1 MEPFKNLLGTA
12 LIGAAAARLQATW
25 AAFDHDAF
33 ARRASAGLDGLE
45 MKARAMQIADA
56 LEATLP
62 ADFGA
67 ACDVIEQA
75 LAPALEPG
83 EPPAPGDPGLRGWIV
98 WPLGEFVARRGLA
111 EPVRALAALHALTQR
126 LTTEFAIRPFIVAHP
141 ALVFST
147 FERWKLD
154 PSAHVR
160 RLVIEGSRPRLP
172 WGMRLQAL
180 VADPSPSLPLL
191 AALQDDPS
199 DCVRRSVANHLN
211 DIAKDHPALVTAWV
225 RERLP
230 AASSQRRAVLRHASR
245 SLIKQGNAD
254 MLALWGAGA
263 PFEGSARLALSS
275 EKVRVGESITFT
287 LTLRSHT
294 DRAQPLLIDYA
305 VHHARAS
312 GAASAK
318 VFKGWTLALA
328 PGEVRQ
334 LQKTHSMRVVTT
346 RRYHAGRHAIDVRIN
361 GQVLAS
367 VGFALELA

>member
-1 MEPFKNLLGTA
+1 M
-12 LIGAAAARLQATW
+12 
-25 AAFDHDAF
+25 
-33 ARRASAGLDGLE
+33 
-45 MKARAMQIADA
+45 
-56 LEATLP
+56 
-62 ADFGA
+62 
-67 ACDVIEQA
+67 
-75 LAPALEPG
+75 
-83 EPPAPGDPGLRGWIV
+83 
-98 WPLGEFVARRGLA
+98 
-111 EPVRALAALHALTQR
+111 
-126 LTTEFAIRPFIVAHP
+126 
-141 ALVFST
+141 
-147 FERWKLD
+147 
-154 PSAHVR
+154 
-160 RLVIEGSRPRLP
+160 
-172 WGMRLQAL
+172 
-180 VADPSPSLPLL
+180 
-191 AALQDDPS
+191 
-199 DCVRRSVANHLN
+199 RRSVANHLN

-225 RERLP
+225 REHLP

-275 EKVRVGESITFT
+275 RKIRVGESITFT

-334 LQKTHSMRVVTT
+334 LQKAHSMRVVTT